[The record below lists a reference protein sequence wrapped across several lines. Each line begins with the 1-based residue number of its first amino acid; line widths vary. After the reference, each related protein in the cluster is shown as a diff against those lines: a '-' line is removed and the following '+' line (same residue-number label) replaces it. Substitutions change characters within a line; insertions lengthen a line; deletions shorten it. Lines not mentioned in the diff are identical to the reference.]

1 MNSAHTRSASR
12 YLTTPIRP
20 LSSRL
25 PYSRSVNAW
34 MVIAVLALGG
44 WFIDSL
50 LVGFRLH
57 ELPDS
62 TPVFHLW
69 HLWYGPPLL
78 VAGLLLVRRY
88 RPELV
93 QWVGAWPVFDVV
105 ARSLPPAVKALAFHV
120 ARSET
125 QAALLAFLQRHPTL
139 SLTASDLAGVV
150 ESELDDVELALR
162 QMEALDLVERQG
174 VCDMTFYRLT
184 QDEERRQQ
192 LREIAAWQEGWYRQA
207 QHLMQVVGRSLST
220 DSASDRS

>member
-34 MVIAVLALGG
+34 MVMAVLALGG

-62 TPVFHLW
+62 SPTFHLW

-78 VAGLLLVRRY
+78 MAGLLLVRRY

-93 QWVGAWPVFDVV
+93 QWAATLPVFDTV

-125 QAALLAFLQRHPTL
+125 QAALLAFLQWHPTL

-150 ESELDDVELALR
+150 ESELDDVEMALR
-162 QMEALDLVERQG
+162 QMEALDLVERQS
-174 VCDMTFYRLT
+174 VCDMTFYCLT

-192 LREIAAWQEGWYRQA
+192 LREIAAWQESWYQQA
-207 QHLMQVVGRSLST
+207 QRLMQVVGRSLST
-220 DSASDRS
+220 DNATDRS